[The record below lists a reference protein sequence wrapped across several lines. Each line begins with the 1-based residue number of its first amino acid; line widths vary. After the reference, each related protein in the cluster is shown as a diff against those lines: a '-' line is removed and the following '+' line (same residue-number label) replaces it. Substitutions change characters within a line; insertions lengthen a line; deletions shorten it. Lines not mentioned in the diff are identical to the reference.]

1 MSKRRTFYTLYM
13 NSPDLISIS
22 AISKLQWFQID
33 DIGLKCYGFY
43 FINNE
48 SYIVYC
54 FGGQMKKI
62 FCFLALL
69 VSLSTMIFA
78 FSSYSG
84 DGEIIPVKD
93 DFYSYIDALF
103 ISAGNTISSTSR
115 PWTVSEARNELSKLN
130 ESKLNEKQKELF
142 LMLQEALKTKDN
154 SISLTFTLAP
164 EIYTHTNK
172 AFNREEMWEYGYE
185 DRMHL
190 GTVALD
196 NGTGGFQ
203 GHFELSLGQ
212 GMVSDEDTKYE
223 LTLKEYAESINGV
236 WEGLG
241 TQISEEDGKADIIK
255 VLSKQSIYYPYFNIN
270 IPSKTNADL
279 NMPRRAY
286 LDYAGQNFSIGYYKE
301 QKTWG
306 YNKAG
311 NFIFDS
317 HNPSYD
323 TLTLKTF
330 NKVFS
335 FEYTYM
341 LPTQYRGGVNS
352 SESNYEDYQRLFAA
366 HRIEVRPNSKISFA
380 LSENVMYRFYDLPD
394 ISYLNPATFFHNNVN
409 SHQFNALAH
418 IELSYSFAPCFL
430 IYGQF
435 AVDQGSFPGFEDPKK
450 EDQAMAFSLGAEY
463 SDIIDN
469 GFYRL
474 IFEGIYTTPALYRP
488 TGSSDFIINYN
499 YLKPSGYYHYPFF
512 TYIGYEYGGDNI
524 ELKAMADYRKDNLN
538 LYASLDLRIQGE
550 YDMYDKYQKPL
561 RLTSPSGETEIHFT
575 GNFGAKYSF
584 DIMRLPVEC
593 FADLAFI
600 YAENTGTDLQAS
612 IGASI
617 SFKI

>member
-1 MSKRRTFYTLYM
+1 
-13 NSPDLISIS
+13 
-22 AISKLQWFQID
+22 
-33 DIGLKCYGFY
+33 
-43 FINNE
+43 
-48 SYIVYC
+48 
-54 FGGQMKKI
+54 MKKI

-103 ISAGNTISSTSR
+103 ISAGNTIPSTSR

-286 LDYAGQNFSIGYYKE
+286 LDYAGQNFSIGY
-301 QKTWG
+301 
-306 YNKAG
+306 
-311 NFIFDS
+311 
-317 HNPSYD
+317 
-323 TLTLKTF
+323 
-330 NKVFS
+330 
-335 FEYTYM
+335 
-341 LPTQYRGGVNS
+341 
-352 SESNYEDYQRLFAA
+352 
-366 HRIEVRPNSKISFA
+366 
-380 LSENVMYRFYDLPD
+380 
-394 ISYLNPATFFHNNVN
+394 
-409 SHQFNALAH
+409 
-418 IELSYSFAPCFL
+418 
-430 IYGQF
+430 
-435 AVDQGSFPGFEDPKK
+435 
-450 EDQAMAFSLGAEY
+450 
-463 SDIIDN
+463 
-469 GFYRL
+469 
-474 IFEGIYTTPALYRP
+474 
-488 TGSSDFIINYN
+488 
-499 YLKPSGYYHYPFF
+499 
-512 TYIGYEYGGDNI
+512 
-524 ELKAMADYRKDNLN
+524 
-538 LYASLDLRIQGE
+538 
-550 YDMYDKYQKPL
+550 
-561 RLTSPSGETEIHFT
+561 
-575 GNFGAKYSF
+575 
-584 DIMRLPVEC
+584 
-593 FADLAFI
+593 
-600 YAENTGTDLQAS
+600 
-612 IGASI
+612 
-617 SFKI
+617 